1 VAPAGN
7 AAATWHRGPLAAVL
21 AAVLRRQAGAAVALQ
36 GEAGIGKTHA
46 LRIALTTAPCRYRS
60 LHATAPLAEAV
71 PNARPKALPL
81 LADTILAQVARGEA
95 VEPAAA
101 AAAFVDLMQ
110 AQAPFVLAFEDA
122 HEADE
127 ARLAFFVEVGRR
139 ARAARGTAVVLT
151 TRHAPPLG
159 FLAVRVEPKGV
170 DEVHALLE
178 EEIGA
183 RVPDAAVDWIHD
195 RAAGNPL
202 FALEYF
208 RHLARLGH
216 VWSDGRTWH
225 WRAPAVASLPT
236 TVEALLE
243 DPIRTARAVPE
254 LAAVLEARAALE
266 RAPEPEVVARVAD
279 LGAAAVRR
287 ADRAL
292 TLRGVLRDGDFAHPL
307 VRDVARATTPRDR
320 RRTLAQRAVR
330 AFADAPDR
338 AARFVADAD
347 LPAEEALAI
356 LTAAAERVRAHDEAQ
371 AGRWLA
377 AAVPFAPPERGA
389 RLATEAAR
397 WLQHT
402 DQGEARR
409 LLGTALAVVPDDP
422 EAVLLLAELEALEGR
437 EDAVHALVA
446 RLPEGLREGG
456 AWTERHLKLRFAMGD
471 HQAVVD
477 AWSAWPA
484 ATRPSP
490 DVAYRAGFALV
501 VQHRLAEADA
511 LAAEASTDATT
522 AIDRARLLTVRGLAA
537 AYAGE
542 TTRAAPFLEEA
553 VAMARASGQKAYL
566 AATLHNRATLY
577 EETNHVSGM
586 LDDAREALRLY
597 AEVRNTRHYAST
609 LTKVARITHELGRYE
624 EAEARLLESR
634 AIHQQARPSA
644 FAVTCEAHLCDLY
657 LDWRS
662 PHAPVLAHKHASAAV
677 ALAHQVQDHDKLPM
691 ALTCMAVVEARAG
704 RPERGVALLEEIAAV
719 QPDRERTTYQVLAA
733 RALVLAGLG
742 DRTGAEAAFER
753 AVAMAFASDW
763 HVYAHKLGLEL
774 DSLRGDRAQA
784 AQRLVWFEGHGL
796 RNGAAIARR
805 LFPELDGADPA
816 AVGGRS
822 EAPAAALER
831 RRGGRAAGRPAIA
844 GTGSPPGLGPSSTT
858 PSAPAR
864 SSSPAT
870 ETSGGAPRVRIE
882 VLGPLR
888 VVRDGHE
895 VAFRGHR
902 RRQLLALLLEGRLG
916 GAAGLGT
923 PELIDAL
930 YPDRDDDAA
939 AAVSLKQ
946 LVFQTRKVLGAQA
959 LVATGAGYALGD
971 VASDAEAFLANLDT
985 RLWRGP
991 FREDLDVG
999 HGAVAGALTH
1009 GLRTAGWA
1017 QLAHDPEEAKRVG
1030 LLLLRAEPYEARA
1043 LHLALAALAAAGRD
1057 EEAVAC
1063 YAAARAR
1070 FAEVGEVLPGA
1081 WRDWLAARAAPD
1093 GTAGSVTAP
1102 AQDGPTAPGGGA
1114 LA

>member
-1 VAPAGN
+1 
-7 AAATWHRGPLAAVL
+7 
-21 AAVLRRQAGAAVALQ
+21 
-36 GEAGIGKTHA
+36 
-46 LRIALTTAPCRYRS
+46 
-60 LHATAPLAEAV
+60 
-71 PNARPKALPL
+71 
-81 LADTILAQVARGEA
+81 
-95 VEPAAA
+95 
-101 AAAFVDLMQ
+101 
-110 AQAPFVLAFEDA
+110 
-122 HEADE
+122 
-127 ARLAFFVEVGRR
+127 
-139 ARAARGTAVVLT
+139 
-151 TRHAPPLG
+151 
-159 FLAVRVEPKGV
+159 
-170 DEVHALLE
+170 
-178 EEIGA
+178 
-183 RVPDAAVDWIHD
+183 
-195 RAAGNPL
+195 
-202 FALEYF
+202 
-208 RHLARLGH
+208 
-216 VWSDGRTWH
+216 
-225 WRAPAVASLPT
+225 VASLPT

-307 VRDVARATTPRDR
+307 VREVARATTPRDR

-356 LTAAAERVRAHDEAQ
+356 LTAAAGRVRAHDEAQ

-377 AAVPFAPPERGA
+377 AAVPYAPPERGA

-477 AWSAWPA
+477 AWGAWPA

-577 EETNHVSGM
+577 EETNHVPGM
-586 LDDAREALRLY
+586 LGDAREALRLY

-774 DSLRGDRAQA
+774 DRLRGDRAQA

-805 LFPELDGADPA
+805 LFPELDGADTA

-831 RRGGRAAGRPAIA
+831 RRGGRAGGGPPSQARGRHR
-844 GTGSPPGLGPSSTT
+844 GWGRHRT

-864 SSSPAT
+864 PMRPAPRRGSASRCWDRCGSCAT
-870 ETSGGAPRVRIE
+870 GTRCRSAATGGASCSRCSSRGGSAGPR
-882 VLGPLR
+882 
-888 VVRDGHE
+888 
-895 VAFRGHR
+895 ASS
-902 RRQLLALLLEGRLG
+902 
-916 GAAGLGT
+916 T

-930 YPDRDDDAA
+930 YPDRGDDAA

-991 FREDLDVG
+991 YREDLDVG

-1009 GLRTAGWA
+1009 GLRTAGGRSSRTIPRKPSASASCCCAPNRTRRAPCTWRWRRWPPPA
-1017 QLAHDPEEAKRVG
+1017 ATRKRSPATRP
-1030 LLLLRAEPYEARA
+1030 RARGSPRSARRCPVRGA
-1043 LHLALAALAAAGRD
+1043 IGWPPGRTGRDGWVRHRPRAGR
-1057 EEAVAC
+1057 
-1063 YAAARAR
+1063 
-1070 FAEVGEVLPGA
+1070 
-1081 WRDWLAARAAPD
+1081 PD
-1093 GTAGSVTAP
+1093 GAGGRRP
-1102 AQDGPTAPGGGA
+1102 P
-1114 LA
+1114 